1 MTPPFGET
9 GAAGPAAASQASVM
23 AVAGGLA
30 SFDVGTN
37 YVPRDMPAM
46 IHQGEGIIPKYDN
59 AALHSALD
67 KINSGGS
74 AGSGGQGGDTTHIHN
89 WNGPVMDK
97 AGLAKAVAEMFSK
110 NPSLRPAY

>member
-1 MTPPFGET
+1 
-9 GAAGPAAASQASVM
+9 M

-37 YVPRDMPAM
+37 FVPRDMPAM

-67 KINSGGS
+67 KINGG
-74 AGSGGQGGDTTHIHN
+74 ATGGGGDTHLHLSVTA
-89 WNGPVMDK
+89 MDGRSVLQAIRDNADAITK
-97 AGLAKAVAEMFSK
+97 VIAKAMNEPG
-110 NPSLRPAY
+110 NRPAY